1 MLHLNINALNSC
13 DVTVSNES
21 ELNNPNY
28 LWVLT
33 NLETKDK
40 KYFIPF
46 NATVPHAGRY
56 DTFTFT
62 SYPLNPEVL
71 TGSTCNIHL
80 QQGQYRYTIYDQ
92 VSSTNLDPLLSNS
105 MVETGLGIV
114 PQEEICFTEYIDD
127 NPFSEAVV
135 YNDPTCFISY
145 ISPNDEAIM
154 VVYYDPGICRDPLV
168 WNEANVNWQ
177 YANFNWED
185 PYPIYN

>member
-1 MLHLNINALNSC
+1 MLNLLHNQLNSL

-21 ELNNPNY
+21 ESNNPTY

-46 NATVPHAGRY
+46 NATVPHAGRF

-62 SYPLNPEVL
+62 SYPLQPEVF

-80 QQGQYRYTIYDQ
+80 YQGQYSYTIYDQ
-92 VSSTNLDPLLSNS
+92 VSSTNLNPLLSNGV
-105 MVETGLGIV
+105 VEMGLATV
-114 PQEEICFTEYIDD
+114 PHDEICFTEYVDN

-145 ISPNDEAIM
+145 ISPNDEALM
-154 VVYYDPGICRDPLV
+154 VVYYDPGLCRDPLK
-168 WNEANVNWQ
+168 
-177 YANFNWED
+177 
-185 PYPIYN
+185 

>member
-1 MLHLNINALNSC
+1 MLHLNQNALNSC

-62 SYPLNPEVL
+62 SYPLQPEVL

-80 QQGQYRYTIYDQ
+80 QQGQYTYTIYDQ

-105 MVETGLGIV
+105 MVENGLGVV
-114 PQEEICFTEYIDD
+114 PQEEICFIT
-127 NPFSEAVV
+127 
-135 YNDPTCFISY
+135 Y

-154 VVYYDPGICRDPLV
+154 VVYYNPNIECFGLQ
-168 WNEANVNWQ
+168 WNEAIVNWNL
-177 YANFNWED
+177 ANFNWEN
-185 PYPIYN
+185 PFPVLN

>member
-1 MLHLNINALNSC
+1 MLHLKQNQLNSC

-46 NATVPHAGRY
+46 NATVPHAGRF

-62 SYPLNPEVL
+62 TYPLQPEVF

-80 QQGQYRYTIYDQ
+80 QQGQYSYTIYDQ
-92 VSSTNLDPLLSNS
+92 VSATNLNPLLSNS
-105 MVETGLGIV
+105 IVETGLGNV
-114 PQEEICFTEYIDD
+114 PQDEICYSEYIDN

-135 YNDPTCFISY
+135 YNDPTCFITY
-145 ISPNDEAIM
+145 ISPNDNAQM
-154 VVYYDPGICRDPLV
+154 VVYYNPGICKEALK
-168 WNEANVNWQ
+168 WNEAIVFWEN
-177 YANFNWED
+177 ATFNWD
-185 PYPIYN
+185 NPFPVVT